1 MPKGKRKQQQQQQQQ
16 QQKKFDRRRQ
26 RNDRGEEFE
35 EEGPVKKKP
44 LLQTPMEE
52 RPVCRFF
59 KEGKCQ
65 KVSAECFTKALKS
78 YYHYLIFG
86 NLCKKELIISDSFL
100 LYDKIRVRVEKV

>member
-1 MPKGKRKQQQQQQQQ
+1 MQKGKRKQQ

-26 RNDRGEEFE
+26 REGDFE
-35 EEGPVKKKP
+35 EEAPVKKKP

-65 KVSAECFTKALKS
+65 RVGIFLDEVLNLSLVKW
-78 YYHYLIFG
+78 LISMDFC
-86 NLCKKELIISDSFL
+86 LQLQH
-100 LYDKIRVRVEKV
+100 V